1 MSAETP
7 FWSPDPDAAATRPIR
22 SFMRHCAKATGAPLD
37 DPLALQEFSV
47 RDHARF
53 WRLFLEW
60 SGVRCEGA
68 AEPVVT
74 SDVIETAAFFPNLR
88 LNYVENLLEPRLDA
102 AAGSG
107 AAGAGDAVVAHDAT
121 ALIACDEG
129 GGERRL
135 TWEELRTAVRRLGAA
150 LRRRGIDERAVV
162 AAMASNRAGTI
173 LACLASTGIGALWSS
188 VAPDLGADA
197 VLSRFGQLGPRL
209 LFAESGY
216 VYHGAPKRTDDRV
229 RAIVTAIDSLRTVVT
244 LDDRP
249 IEGLPARVEQV
260 TLAALLDEPDDPGFA
275 WPRLPFDHP
284 LFVLFSSGTTGP
296 PKCLVHG
303 HGGTLLEHLKE
314 HRLHGGVGPGDLMYF
329 HTSCGW
335 MMWNWMLSALGSGAG
350 IVVYD
355 GSVSF
360 PEPLALLSIIDRLG
374 VTLFGTSPAYL
385 QFLRDS
391 GVTPRDTYRFAPL
404 RALLSTGSILY
415 DAQYDWVRDH
425 LKHVPVQSIS
435 GGSDIIGCFVLGH
448 PLLPVWRGESQSLSL
463 GLDVRALD
471 ATGPQRT
478 GRGALVCVNPFP
490 SRPVGVFGDSGGRRF
505 HDAYFAE
512 NAGVWTHGD
521 AIEISARGSAR
532 ILGRTDG
539 TLKVRGVRI
548 GPAEIYAVVLA
559 VPGVAEAMAIEQS
572 APAEPGGSRLVLL
585 VVLAPGLTL
594 DRPLQHTLK
603 RELSQRASPNHVPAV
618 IAQVAA
624 LPMTHN
630 GKYSERA
637 ARDAIHGRPIAN
649 AAALRNPD
657 CLAALAAHPA
667 LKP

>member
-1 MSAETP
+1 MSGETP
-7 FWSPDPDAAATRPIR
+7 FWSPDPGAAASRPIR
-22 SFMRHCAKATGAPLD
+22 SFMRHCERATGVACD
-37 DPLALQEFSV
+37 DPLGFHAFSV
-47 RDHARF
+47 RESALF

-60 SGVRCEGA
+60 SGARFEGA
-68 AEPVVT
+68 VEPAIT
-74 SDVIETAAFFPNLR
+74 SDRIEEARFFPDVR
-88 LNYVENLLEPRLDA
+88 LNWVENLLEPGGVSD
-102 AAGSG
+102 
-107 AAGAGDAVVAHDAT
+107 DAV
-121 ALIACDEG
+121 ALIACDEA

-135 TWEELRTAVRRLGAA
+135 TRAGLRGQVRRLMAA
-150 LRRRGIDERAVV
+150 LRRRGLDERSV
-162 AAMASNRAGTI
+162 AAAIASNRAETVV
-173 LACLASTGIGALWSS
+173 ACLAATGLGALWSS
-188 VAPDLGADA
+188 VAPDLGPDA
-197 VLSRFGQLGPRL
+197 VLSRFGQLAPRV

-216 VYHGAPKRTDDRV
+216 VYHGAAKSVDDRV
-229 RAIVTAIDSLRTVVT
+229 RRIVESIDSIRLVVT

-249 IEGLPARVEQV
+249 IAGLPERAIQV
-260 TLAALLDEPDDPGFA
+260 TLSALLDEPPDGDDGWRRF
-275 WPRLPFDHP
+275 PFDHP

-314 HRLHGGVGPGDLMYF
+314 HRLHGGVEPGDLMYF

-360 PEPLALLSIIDRLG
+360 PEPLSLLAMIDRLG

-385 QFLRDS
+385 QFLRDAGAAPHEQFS
-391 GVTPRDTYRFAPL
+391 FARL

-448 PLLPVWRGESQSLSL
+448 PLLPVFRGESQSLSL

-471 ATGPQRT
+471 ENGAQRT
-478 GRGALVCVNPFP
+478 GRGALVCANPFP
-490 SRPVGVFGDSGGRRF
+490 SRPVGVFGDPDGRRF
-505 HDAYFAE
+505 HEAYFAE
-512 NAGVWTHGD
+512 NEGLWTHGD
-521 AIEISARGSAR
+521 AIEITPRGSAR

-548 GPAEIYAVVLA
+548 GPAEIYAVVLG
-559 VPGVAEAMAIEQS
+559 VPGIAEAMAIEQS

-585 VVLAPGLTL
+585 VVLAPGRTL
-594 DRPLQHTLK
+594 DRPLQHAIK
-603 RELSQRASPNHVPAV
+603 REMSQRASPNHVPSV
-618 IAQVAA
+618 IADVPA
-624 LPMTHN
+624 LPVTHN

-657 CLAALAAHPA
+657 CLPPIAAHPA
-667 LKP
+667 LRL

>member
-1 MSAETP
+1 ME
-7 FWSPDPDAAATRPIR
+7 
-22 SFMRHCAKATGAPLD
+22 HCARATGRRCD
-37 DPLALQEFSV
+37 DPLALHAFST
-47 RDHARF
+47 RDSALF

-60 SGVRCEGA
+60 SGVHHEGA
-68 AEPVVT
+68 VDPVVT
-74 SDVIETAAFFPNLR
+74 SDHIESAVFFPNVR
-88 LNYVENLLEPRLDA
+88 LNYVENLLEPRL
-102 AAGSG
+102 AAGEGAPAGG
-107 AAGAGDAVVAHDAT
+107 AADDAV
-121 ALIACDEG
+121 ALVACDEG
-129 GGERRL
+129 GGEHRL
-135 TWEELRTAVRRLGAA
+135 TRGELRARVARLAAA
-150 LRRRGIDERAVV
+150 LRRRGLNDRSVV
-162 AAMASNRAGTI
+162 AAMAGNRAETVV
-173 LACLASTGIGALWSS
+173 ACLAATGLGALWSS
-188 VAPDLGADA
+188 VALDLGADA

-209 LFAESGY
+209 LFAESTY
-216 VYHGAPKRTDDRV
+216 TYHGAVKRVDDRV
-229 RAIVTAIDSLRTVVT
+229 RKVAESIDTIRQVVT

-249 IEGLPARVEQV
+249 IDGLPARVQQV
-260 TLAALLDEPDDPGFA
+260 TLRDLLDESADAAFS
-275 WPRLPFDHP
+275 WPRLPFNHP

-314 HRLHGGVGPGDLMYF
+314 HRLHGGTGTGDLLYF

-335 MMWNWMLSALGSGAG
+335 MMWNWMLSALGTGAG

-360 PEPLALLSIIDRLG
+360 PESLSLLGMIDRLG

-385 QFLRDS
+385 QFLRDA
-391 GVTPRDTYRFAPL
+391 GADPRGAFAFDSL
-404 RALLSTGSILY
+404 RALLSTGSVLY

-425 LKHVPVQSIS
+425 LKHLPVQSIS

-463 GLDVRALD
+463 GLDVRAL
-471 ATGPQRT
+471 TERGPET
-478 GRGALVCVNPFP
+478 VGRGALVCVNPFP
-490 SRPVGVFGDSGGRRF
+490 SRPIGIFGDADGRRF

-512 NAGVWTHGD
+512 NEGLWTHGD

-548 GPAEIYAVVLA
+548 GPAEIYAVVLG
-559 VPGVAEAMAIEQS
+559 VPGVAEAMAIEQT

-585 VVLAPGLTL
+585 VVLAPGTAF
-594 DRPLQHTLK
+594 DRPLMHTIK
-603 RELSQRASPNHVPAV
+603 RELSQRASPNHVPSV
-618 IAQVAA
+618 IAAVPA
-624 LPMTHN
+624 LPVTHN

-637 ARDAIHGRPIAN
+637 ARDAIHGRAIAN

-657 CLAALAAHPA
+657 CLAVIAAHPA
-667 LKP
+667 LALPSAG

>member
-1 MSAETP
+1 
-7 FWSPDPDAAATRPIR
+7 
-22 SFMRHCAKATGAPLD
+22 
-37 DPLALQEFSV
+37 
-47 RDHARF
+47 
-53 WRLFLEW
+53 
-60 SGVRCEGA
+60 
-68 AEPVVT
+68 
-74 SDVIETAAFFPNLR
+74 
-88 LNYVENLLEPRLDA
+88 LNYVENLLEPHA
-102 AAGSG
+102 AAGG
-107 AAGAGDAVVAHDAT
+107 GDGGSEDAP
-121 ALIACDEG
+121 ALIACDES

-135 TWEELRTAVRRLGAA
+135 TRAQLRERVVRLAAA
-150 LRRRGIDERAVV
+150 LRRRGLDDRSV
-162 AAMASNRAGTI
+162 AAAIASNRAETVI
-173 LACLASTGIGALWSS
+173 ACLAATGIGALWSS
-188 VAPDLGADA
+188 VAPDLGVDA
-197 VLSRFGQLGPRL
+197 VLSRFGQLAPRL

-216 VYHGAPKRTDDRV
+216 AYHGAAKRVDDRV
-229 RAIVTAIDSLRTVVT
+229 RRLVESIDSITLVVT
-244 LDDRP
+244 LDDTP
-249 IEGLPARVEQV
+249 LDGLPARVAQV
-260 TLAALLDEPDDPGFA
+260 TLTALCAEPPDAAFA
-275 WPRLPFDHP
+275 WPRLPFNHP

-314 HRLHGGVGPGDLMYF
+314 HRLHGGVGPGDLLYF

-350 IVVYD
+350 LVVYD

-360 PEPLALLSIIDRLG
+360 PEPLSLLAMVDRLG
-374 VTLFGTSPAYL
+374 VTLLGTSPAYL

-391 GVTPRDTYRFAPL
+391 GADPKGIYPFARL

-415 DAQYDWVRDH
+415 DAQYDWVREH

-471 ATGPQRT
+471 EGVARRP
-478 GRGALVCVNPFP
+478 GRGALVCANPFP
-490 SRPVGVFGDSGGRRF
+490 SRPVGVFGDLDGRRF

-512 NAGVWTHGD
+512 NEGFWTHGD
-521 AIEISARGSAR
+521 AIEILARGSAR

-548 GPAEIYAVVLA
+548 GPAEIYAVVLGI
-559 VPGVAEAMAIEQS
+559 PGIAEAMAIEQA

-585 VVLAPGLTL
+585 VVLAPGRTL
-594 DRPLQHTLK
+594 DRPLMHTIK
-603 RELSQRASPNHVPAV
+603 RELSQRASPNHVPA
-618 IAQVAA
+618 IVAEVPA
-624 LPMTHN
+624 LPVTHN

-657 CLAALAAHPA
+657 CLAAIAAHPA
-667 LKP
+667 LAVAPSA

>member
-1 MSAETP
+1 MTAGTP
-7 FWSPDPDAAATRPIR
+7 FWSPDPGAAAARPLLA
-22 SFMRHCAKATGAPLD
+22 FMEHCARATGARFD
-37 DPLALQEFSV
+37 DPLAFHDFSV
-47 RDHARF
+47 RESALF

-60 SGVRCEGA
+60 SGVRHDGA
-68 AEPVVT
+68 PDPVVT
-74 SDVIETAAFFPNLR
+74 SDRIETAAFFPNVR
-88 LNYVENLLEPRLDA
+88 LNYVENLLEPRRDA
-102 AAGSG
+102 AAD
-107 AAGAGDAVVAHDAT
+107 DASDDAI
-121 ALIACDEG
+121 ALVACDEG
-129 GGERRL
+129 G
-135 TWEELRTAVRRLGAA
+135 AVRRFSRRDLRERVVRLAPA
-150 LRRRGIDERAVV
+150 LARRGLDERSVA
-162 AAMASNRAGTI
+162 AAMASNRAETVI
-173 LACLASTGIGALWSS
+173 ACLAATGVGALWSS

-197 VLSRFGQLGPRL
+197 VLSRFSQLSPRL

-216 VYHGAPKRTDDRV
+216 VYHGAARKVDDRV
-229 RAIVTAIDSLRTVVT
+229 RRVVTSIESIQVVVT
-244 LDDRP
+244 LDDLP
-249 IEGLPARVEQV
+249 LDGLPARVTQV
-260 TLAALLDEPDDPGFA
+260 ALSALLEEPADAAFA

-314 HRLHGGVGPGDLMYF
+314 HRLHGGAGPGDLMYF

-360 PEPLALLSIIDRLG
+360 PEPLSLLTIVDRLG

-385 QFLRDS
+385 QFLRDA
-391 GVTPRDTYRFAPL
+391 GADPKATLRFASL
-404 RALLSTGSILY
+404 RALMSTGSILY

-471 ATGPQRT
+471 EGGAHHA
-478 GRGALVCVNPFP
+478 GRGALVCANPFP
-490 SRPVGVFGDSGGRRF
+490 SRPVGIFGDADGRRF
-505 HDAYFAE
+505 HEAYFAE
-512 NAGVWTHGD
+512 NEGLWTHGD
-521 AIEISARGSAR
+521 AIEIAPRGSAR

-548 GPAEIYAVVLA
+548 GPAEIYAVVLG
-559 VPGVAEAMAIEQS
+559 VPGIAEAMAIEQS

-585 VVLAPGLTL
+585 VVLAPGRTL
-594 DRPLQHTLK
+594 DRPLTHTLK

-618 IAQVAA
+618 VADVPA
-624 LPMTHN
+624 LPVTHN

-637 ARDAIHGRPIAN
+637 ARDALHGRPVAN

-657 CLAALAAHPA
+657 CLAAIAAHPA
-667 LKP
+667 LRLSPPAP